1 MKRKWRKTLSATMA
15 VLLAAAPMGS
25 IGTKTWAQENGT
37 LITESEMEEILAGDT
52 GTSATVRTRQSVHDP
67 SIVADDG
74 TYYVFGSHMGTAKTT
89 DLSNWELLYSENNA
103 DCGLFGNAAGE
114 TVSYEEAFKENA
126 YQGTVSVCRA
136 DGTELEL
143 DFGTYDAA
151 AWIEDNTVSGNMWAP
166 DVIYNTTMNK
176 WCMYLSLNGANWD
189 STIIL
194 LTADDVEGPYVYQGP
209 VVFTGFSTADSD
221 DSFHDTDLELVLGDL
236 DELPEKYRQ
245 RTDTSNGTWG
255 EWWPHAI
262 DPTVF
267 YGDDGKLWLAYG
279 SWSGGI
285 CMLELDENTGLRD
298 YTVVYDSDSDT
309 LGKSYTS
316 DAYFGKRIAGGYYV
330 SGEGPYI
337 QKIGNYYYLF
347 MSYGF
352 YSPEGGYQMRI
363 FRSENPDG
371 PYVDA
376 QGNSACYTG
385 YVHNYNGS
393 DTRGERLM
401 AGYKWDS
408 MDVAEVAQG
417 HNSAFV
423 DTDGKAYVIYHT
435 KFADGTASHE
445 LRVHQLFVNED
456 GWLVAAPYE
465 YDGETL
471 SDSGYEVSQVT
482 GEYGTI
488 LHSYVQDY
496 AGLEYATPQQ
506 IVLNEDGSI
515 TGSYTGTWSV
525 DADSP
530 NIELVM
536 DGHTYRGV
544 LIEQKVDN
552 ENYSTLCFTAVN
564 EEGLCIWGA
573 MSSDAKSI
581 IAQNVKNF
589 DFGVP
594 ESTYT
599 DIELPTEGNS
609 GAVISWSS
617 SDESVISA
625 DGTVAANRTED
636 VQVTLTATIG
646 KGSYYYLLDFPVTVK
661 AGDGT
666 FSERTLIASYFTD
679 NPQDLSVVMDGS
691 LSVANPFYDGTT
703 HGIDISG
710 GVSVEFDVE
719 KTGDLHM
726 LGTILAFL
734 GSGRLYF
741 TPGSYLGYNAT
752 GGYFDANIKDWSLV
766 QDYIGDGAHVKLEFL
781 QDGFGVYVD
790 GTLVYDEEIV
800 STENGGGTLTDYTKV
815 LKWLNESAETLYFGY
830 GSWWASVGD
839 DEANCTISNVECYA
853 ETTTASSST
862 ADAVVWYEKDE
873 VTLASSD
880 AITYEENPFYGE
892 ETDCLY
898 LAYTINFASDAA
910 KNGWDGVMSFF
921 NSSTSGRISV
931 QTNPYICFNAGDGNW
946 MDLNNPSNTA
956 NGGTNWAA
964 SAETG
969 TDYRVEILITTSG
982 VTMSVDGETIA
993 VSVAKA
999 NSDSTYK
1006 LLLDALSDCDMLTWG
1021 VGQAVTSYWWTE
1033 LCTLSNIVIASSPN
1047 LVELSED
1054 EIDLTTTDYLD
1065 TRTNPF
1071 AGKEILGMDLEY
1083 TLQFASDAA
1092 KNGWDGIFSFYQT
1105 TSGGRVSMQT
1115 NPYLCFNSGSGTWMD
1130 LNNPNNVAS
1139 GGTNW
1144 AASTETGQDYEV
1156 SVKIRKDGVTIAI
1169 DGEELSLSEASSSS
1183 DVTAEEILSFIS
1195 DCDTFTFGV
1204 GLAQTAYWNTELAT
1218 IKNFSAKAVCSNT
1231 TESGNDD
1238 TDDSDDSSGDTETG
1252 SIVVLSE
1259 NSWKIQKSD
1268 GILYLDN
1275 PAAGVELEKIEI
1287 SYDILFASDAVKNGW
1302 DGLFSFYDET
1312 TGARVSIQSAPYIC
1326 YNDMGGED
1334 VHWADINSPAL
1345 AGSTD
1350 WAALAETGE
1359 TYHVEITLTAD
1370 EVTLQAAGETLSY
1383 ADSTSDNFTGYEE
1396 ILNLIADCSKLT
1408 IGVGTAETAF
1418 WNSELCT
1425 ISNFTVT
1432 VNGDDSDN
1440 SGSSDSSGNSGDD
1453 SGNSG
1458 DDSGNSG
1465 SGDSGSSSGDDSDNS
1480 GSSDSSG
1487 EENSETEETESEETD
1502 SETEETESAEA
1513 DSETEDSE
1521 TESEE
1526 ADSETEETESETTDS
1541 NDTTVC
1547 SETSDGS
1554 ETTEDSET
1562 TEEEVPVIQG
1572 ALIFAPDTK
1581 KDTVS
1586 DEKEQETVVAGAGLT
1601 EKTTTKDTEKE
1612 QGETIDSV
1620 EEKQSRTI
1628 TSDKTT
1634 AVFITGDSS
1643 LLPEG
1648 ASLFWKV
1655 LTDGSTY
1662 EKAVTAAKQLKS
1674 CMLCQVMELKLFD
1687 DKNLALHQ
1695 LDGYVSVTVPLPDG
1709 VAETAKLTVYRL
1721 EEDGSL
1727 TACETEVSDGA
1738 LTFQTNHFSTFVVTK
1753 ETESHSFEMVLL
1765 VVLLLVAG
1773 AGGYLFLR
1781 RKIVPFKVQSAK

>member
-25 IGTKTWAQENGT
+25 IGTKTWAEENGT
-37 LITESEMEEILAGDT
+37 LITESEMEELLAGDT

-89 DLSNWELLYSENNA
+89 DLRNWELLYSENNA

-114 TVSYEEAFKENA
+114 SVSYEEAFKENA

-267 YGDDGKLWLAYG
+267 YDDDGNLWLAYG

-371 PYVDA
+371 PYVDS

-471 SDSGYEVSQVT
+471 SDSGYGVSQVA

-496 AGLEYATPQQ
+496 ADLEYATPQQ
-506 IVLNEDGSI
+506 ITLNEDGSI

-525 DADSP
+525 NESSP
-530 NIELVM
+530 DIELVI

-609 GAVISWSS
+609 GAAISWSS
-617 SDESVISA
+617 SDESVLSA
-625 DGTVAANRTED
+625 DGTVAANLTED
-636 VQVTLTATIG
+636 VQVTLTAAIS

-679 NPQDLSVVMDGS
+679 APQDLSVVMDGS

-790 GTLVYDEEIV
+790 GTLVYDEEII

-830 GSWWASVGD
+830 GSWWASAGD

-853 ETTTASSST
+853 ETTTASSND

-880 AITYEENPFYGE
+880 AITYEENPFYGV

-946 MDLNNPSNTA
+946 MDLNNPNNTA

-964 SAETG
+964 TAETG
-969 TDYRVEILITTSG
+969 TDYRVEILITASG

-999 NSDSTYK
+999 NSDSTYE
-1006 LLLDALSDCDMLTWG
+1006 LLLDALSDCDKLTFG

-1047 LVELSED
+1047 LVALSED

-1065 TRTNPF
+1065 ARTNPF

-1144 AASTETGQDYEV
+1144 AALAETGQDYEV

-1231 TESGNDD
+1231 AESGSSDTDD
-1238 TDDSDDSSGDTETG
+1238 TDDADDTETD
-1252 SIVVLSE
+1252 S
-1259 NSWKIQKSD
+1259 SD
-1268 GILYLDN
+1268 
-1275 PAAGVELEKIEI
+1275 
-1287 SYDILFASDAVKNGW
+1287 SSD
-1302 DGLFSFYDET
+1302 
-1312 TGARVSIQSAPYIC
+1312 
-1326 YNDMGGED
+1326 
-1334 VHWADINSPAL
+1334 
-1345 AGSTD
+1345 
-1350 WAALAETGE
+1350 
-1359 TYHVEITLTAD
+1359 
-1370 EVTLQAAGETLSY
+1370 
-1383 ADSTSDNFTGYEE
+1383 
-1396 ILNLIADCSKLT
+1396 
-1408 IGVGTAETAF
+1408 
-1418 WNSELCT
+1418 
-1425 ISNFTVT
+1425 
-1432 VNGDDSDN
+1432 
-1440 SGSSDSSGNSGDD
+1440 SGSSDSSDSSDSD
-1453 SGNSG
+1453 SGT
-1458 DDSGNSG
+1458 
-1465 SGDSGSSSGDDSDNS
+1465 SGSSDNSDNGTSGGSDDSDN
-1480 GSSDSSG
+1480 GTSDSS
-1487 EENSETEETESEETD
+1487 ETE
-1502 SETEETESAEA
+1502 

-1526 ADSETEETESETTDS
+1526 ADSETEEIESGD
-1541 NDTTVC
+1541 
-1547 SETSDGS
+1547 
-1554 ETTEDSET
+1554 EDSET
-1562 TEEEVPVIQG
+1562 EETESGTTDDGDTTVSSETADDSDTTESSETADSSETTGEEIPVIQG
-1572 ALIFAPDTK
+1572 ALIFASDTK
-1581 KDTVS
+1581 KDTAS
-1586 DEKEQETVVAGAGLT
+1586 DEKEPESETIIKGAFLT
-1601 EKTTTKDTEKE
+1601 EEKE
-1612 QGETIDSV
+1612 QEETTDSA
-1620 EEKQSRTI
+1620 EEKQLRTI
-1628 TSDKTT
+1628 TSEETT
-1634 AVFITGDSS
+1634 TVFITGDSS

-1648 ASLFWKV
+1648 ASLSWEV
-1655 LTDGSTY
+1655 LADGTTY
-1662 EKAVTAAKQLKS
+1662 EKAVAAAKQLKS
-1674 CMLCQVMELKLFD
+1674 CVICQVMELNLFD
-1687 DKNLALHQ
+1687 DKNLAVHQ
-1695 LDGYVSVTVPLPDG
+1695 LDGYVNVTVPLPDG
-1709 VAETAKLTVYRL
+1709 VAETAKLAVYRL

-1727 TACETEVSDGA
+1727 TACETEVSDEA

-1753 ETESHSFEMVLL
+1753 ETESHSFEIVLL
-1765 VVLLLVAG
+1765 VGLLLVAG

>member
-189 STIIL
+189 STIIF

-267 YGDDGKLWLAYG
+267 YDDDGNLWLAYG

-496 AGLEYATPQQ
+496 ADLEYATPQQ
-506 IVLNEDGSI
+506 IALNEDGSI

-636 VQVTLTATIG
+636 VQITLTATIS

-800 STENGGGTLTDYTKV
+800 STENGGGTLTYYTKV

-830 GSWWASVGD
+830 GSWWASVGA

-946 MDLNNPSNTA
+946 MDLNNPNNTA

-999 NSDSTYK
+999 NSDSTYE

-1047 LVELSED
+1047 LIELSED

-1092 KNGWDGIFSFYQT
+1092 KNGWDGIFCFYQT

-1144 AASTETGQDYEV
+1144 AASAETGQDYEV
-1156 SVKIRKDGVTIAI
+1156 SIRIRKDGVTIAI

-1238 TDDSDDSSGDTETG
+1238 TDDSDDSSGDTEMG
-1252 SIVVLSE
+1252 SS
-1259 NSWKIQKSD
+1259 
-1268 GILYLDN
+1268 
-1275 PAAGVELEKIEI
+1275 
-1287 SYDILFASDAVKNGW
+1287 
-1302 DGLFSFYDET
+1302 
-1312 TGARVSIQSAPYIC
+1312 
-1326 YNDMGGED
+1326 
-1334 VHWADINSPAL
+1334 
-1345 AGSTD
+1345 
-1350 WAALAETGE
+1350 
-1359 TYHVEITLTAD
+1359 
-1370 EVTLQAAGETLSY
+1370 
-1383 ADSTSDNFTGYEE
+1383 
-1396 ILNLIADCSKLT
+1396 
-1408 IGVGTAETAF
+1408 
-1418 WNSELCT
+1418 
-1425 ISNFTVT
+1425 
-1432 VNGDDSDN
+1432 DDSDSN
-1440 SGSSDSSGNSGDD
+1440 DDSDS
-1453 SGNSG
+1453 
-1458 DDSGNSG
+1458 

-1480 GSSDSSG
+1480 GSSESSG

-1541 NDTTVC
+1541 NDTTVS
-1547 SETSDGS
+1547 SETSDNS
-1554 ETTEDSET
+1554 ETAEDSET
-1562 TEEEVPVIQG
+1562 TGEEIPVIQG

-1586 DEKEQETVVAGAGLT
+1586 DEKEPESETIIKGALLT
-1601 EKTTTKDTEKE
+1601 EEKE
-1612 QGETIDSV
+1612 QEETTDSV
-1620 EEKQSRTI
+1620 EEKQFRTI

-1648 ASLFWKV
+1648 ASLSWEV

-1674 CMLCQVMELKLFD
+1674 CMLCQVMELNLFD

-1727 TACETEVSDGA
+1727 TACETEVSGGA

-1781 RKIVPFKVQSAK
+1781 RKIVPFKVQSAE